1 MTEVEILSQ
10 LVNSMADAVDKLEE
24 AKQKS
29 RINEFNKIKEFI
41 LKIQKKIKGEINA

>member
-10 LVNSMADAVDKLEE
+10 LVNSMADAVDKLEGTKRE
-24 AKQKS
+24 SKIS
-29 RINEFNKIKEFI
+29 DFNKIKEFI